1 MISMAVV
8 LDITEVELSV
18 FTKQYLNRRILDLE
32 ILRREATAWAQW
44 CNVVQAGVRLAIYHR
59 GCLDQAQATLSAI

>member
-1 MISMAVV
+1 MAVV

-44 CNVVQAGVRLAIYHR
+44 CNVVQAGV
-59 GCLDQAQATLSAI
+59 D